1 MTENRDFYEMNRPSI
16 SVAMSVYNGE
26 RFLAEAIESILAQT
40 FGDFEFLILNDGSSD
55 DSAAIIDRHA
65 ARDPRIRTIHR
76 ENRGLIASLNQLL
89 AESRAAIIARMDADD
104 VAYPERFERQFAF
117 LAANPEY
124 GVVSSWADDIGADGQ
139 VMPNIGQDHPADHD
153 GFLEAVHHST
163 PLCHPATM
171 YRREPVLAAGGYH
184 RAFKHCEDY
193 DLWLRLADLT
203 KLCSLQ
209 EPLLKYRRTDSQVS
223 NKHIV
228 EQKTNAAIAYFA
240 WLERRAGRPDPTAD
254 LDTMPPL
261 DQLDA
266 LFGRPGIAQAVR
278 GKVARGLIYSP
289 IAMRGEGFNLLLRH
303 IGEGGSGSDLWRTVV
318 RLVRFGAPG
327 RALQLASTL
336 AGARR

>member
-1 MTENRDFYEMNRPSI
+1 MNRPSI

-40 FGDFEFLILNDGSSD
+40 FSDFEFLILNDGSTD
-55 DSAAIIDRHA
+55 GSAAIIDRYA
-65 ARDPRIRTIHR
+65 ASDARIRAIDR

-89 AESRAAIIARMDADD
+89 AESRAPIIARMDGDD
-104 VAYPERFERQFAF
+104 IAYPERFERQFAF
-117 LAANPEY
+117 LAANPDY
-124 GVVSSWADDIGADGQ
+124 GVVSSWADDIDADGLP
-139 VMPNIGQDHPADHD
+139 MPNSGEDHPADHA

-184 RAFKHCEDY
+184 PAFKHCEDY
-193 DLWLRLADLT
+193 DLWLRLAGLT

-223 NKHIV
+223 NRHIV

-254 LDTMPPL
+254 LAVMPPL
-261 DQLDA
+261 EQIDM

-289 IAMRGEGFNLLLRH
+289 VALRGEGFGMLLRH
-303 IGEGGSGSDLWRTVV
+303 IGEGGGGLDLWRTVV
-318 RLVRFGAPG
+318 RLLRFGEPG